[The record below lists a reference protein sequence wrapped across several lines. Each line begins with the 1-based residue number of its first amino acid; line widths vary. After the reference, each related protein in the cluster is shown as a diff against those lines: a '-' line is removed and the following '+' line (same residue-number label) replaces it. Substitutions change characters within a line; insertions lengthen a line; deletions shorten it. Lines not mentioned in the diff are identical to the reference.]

1 MSNRT
6 DSLILRYGCAV
17 VGIILATGVRLL
29 FDPILEDKFV
39 FTLLIFAVM
48 FASWYGGFGPAVAA
62 TLLGALI
69 AAQLFLAPRGSF
81 AVEGFDNQMG
91 LALYLAVSFGI
102 ALLGG
107 AMRQAQ
113 HRAEGSTRELL
124 LKQKQIEVA
133 MQERLRVEEQLRVT
147 LQSIGDAVISTDL
160 EGRITF
166 LNLVAAEITGWRQ
179 QEAKGR
185 PLIDVFNIVNEQTH
199 RTVENP
205 ALRVLNE
212 GIIVG
217 LANHTLLI
225 SKDGKERPIDE
236 SAAPIRDATGTIFGA
251 VLVFRD
257 VTAKRLAESKLREN
271 ERRTRLLADVSAA
284 LVGSLHYQSILRK
297 VADLTLP
304 MLGDLCCFD
313 ILTDVD
319 RIERVA
325 WKHVDPTKDKL
336 YETVRLFVPTLDNEN
351 NPISKSLRSG
361 LPELE
366 PEVSDVWLR
375 RISTTPEHLDFL
387 RGLKIHSV
395 LSVPVMIGQQ
405 RLGVLTFAYS
415 ESGRRHTSDELS
427 LAEEIAYRSALMI
440 ENSKLFNQLRDA
452 DRKKNEFLAVLA
464 HELRNPLAPITN
476 ALELMRTTKGGEEE
490 EVGPLREMMDRQ
502 VQQMTHLI
510 DDLLDVARITS
521 GKIVLRKE
529 RLDLSEVVKSAL
541 ETSRPF
547 IDRARHELTV
557 TMPPQVLHVE
567 GDRTRIAQVLSN
579 LLTNSAKYTPDGGRI
594 WLSVNRDDQ
603 QAVIRVRDTGIGIP
617 SEMLPLLFEMFT
629 QVDRNLGRSQGGLG
643 IGLALVRR
651 LVEMHDGT
659 VEAHSDGPGKGS
671 EFVVRLPLATDEQN
685 QTECNG
691 EEDAGSIIGN
701 AFSKLRI
708 LVVDDNRDTAESLA
722 KLLKHMGNEVCI
734 ANDGPSALDAAAN
747 FRPNVVLLDI
757 GLPGMSGHDV
767 ARRMRQM
774 PEVKDAVLVAQ
785 TGWGQDEDKR
795 QSIEAGFTAHL
806 VKPVDAAE
814 LRRLLAGLS
823 TKLN

>member
-1 MSNRT
+1 
-6 DSLILRYGCAV
+6 
-17 VGIILATGVRLL
+17 
-29 FDPILEDKFV
+29 
-39 FTLLIFAVM
+39 
-48 FASWYGGFGPAVAA
+48 
-62 TLLGALI
+62 
-69 AAQLFLAPRGSF
+69 
-81 AVEGFDNQMG
+81 
-91 LALYLAVSFGI
+91 
-102 ALLGG
+102 
-107 AMRQAQ
+107 
-113 HRAEGSTRELL
+113 
-124 LKQKQIEVA
+124 
-133 MQERLRVEEQLRVT
+133 
-147 LQSIGDAVISTDL
+147 
-160 EGRITF
+160 
-166 LNLVAAEITGWRQ
+166 
-179 QEAKGR
+179 
-185 PLIDVFNIVNEQTH
+185 
-199 RTVENP
+199 
-205 ALRVLNE
+205 
-212 GIIVG
+212 
-217 LANHTLLI
+217 
-225 SKDGKERPIDE
+225 
-236 SAAPIRDATGTIFGA
+236 
-251 VLVFRD
+251 
-257 VTAKRLAESKLREN
+257 
-271 ERRTRLLADVSAA
+271 
-284 LVGSLHYQSILRK
+284 
-297 VADLTLP
+297 
-304 MLGDLCCFD
+304 
-313 ILTDVD
+313 
-319 RIERVA
+319 
-325 WKHVDPTKDKL
+325 
-336 YETVRLFVPTLDNEN
+336 
-351 NPISKSLRSG
+351 
-361 LPELE
+361 
-366 PEVSDVWLR
+366 
-375 RISTTPEHLDFL
+375 
-387 RGLKIHSV
+387 
-395 LSVPVMIGQQ
+395 
-405 RLGVLTFAYS
+405 
-415 ESGRRHTSDELS
+415 
-427 LAEEIAYRSALMI
+427 
-440 ENSKLFNQLRDA
+440 
-452 DRKKNEFLAVLA
+452 
-464 HELRNPLAPITN
+464 
-476 ALELMRTTKGGEEE
+476 
-490 EVGPLREMMDRQ
+490 
-502 VQQMTHLI
+502 
-510 DDLLDVARITS
+510 VARITS